1 MTRTTKEQNLAAK
14 WRYRSGVVERQVEL
28 RALQKAL
35 FTADFATAARY
46 LHKLDEL
53 IKNIEAF
60 PTMGQA
66 TGKENYRY
74 SVLGSSS
81 PGEGDVLVWSW
92 DGSSLVG
99 EGVYQS
105 LPPEYLP

>member
-1 MTRTTKEQNLAAK
+1 MTKEWDLAGK
-14 WRYRSGVVERQVEL
+14 WRYRSKEVERQAEL

-35 FTADFATAARY
+35 FTGDLNTAARY
-46 LHKLDEL
+46 LQKLDEL

-60 PTMGQA
+60 PFMGQA
-66 TGKENYRY
+66 CGKTNCRY
-74 SVLGSSS
+74 SVLGHSS

-92 DGSSLVG
+92 DGISLIG
-99 EGVYQS
+99 EGIYQS

>member
-1 MTRTTKEQNLAAK
+1 MAAK
-14 WRYRSGVVERQVEL
+14 WRYRNKEVEHQVEL

-35 FTADFATAARY
+35 FTGDLGTAARY
-46 LHKLDEL
+46 LQKIDEL

-60 PTMGQA
+60 PYMGQA
-66 TGKENYRY
+66 CGKANYRY
-74 SVLGSSS
+74 SVLGTAS

-92 DGSSLVG
+92 DGINLVG
-99 EGVYQS
+99 EGIYQS

>member
-1 MTRTTKEQNLAAK
+1 MAK
-14 WRYRSGVVERQVEL
+14 WRYRSSETERQVER

-35 FTADFATAARY
+35 FTGDLTTAIRY
-46 LHKLDEL
+46 LQKIDEL

-66 TGKENYRY
+66 TGKEGYRY
-74 SVLGSSS
+74 TVIGHGS
-81 PGEGDVLVWSW
+81 PGEGEVLVWSW
-92 DGSSLVG
+92 DGENLVG

-105 LPPEYLP
+105 LPPEYAS